1 MIRRRSRALATIFSI
16 FCWLICSFSTL
27 ALPGDYL
34 VKGTPAATDFPLVA
48 AKQQADIY
56 IDAADYPGLQRAVK
70 SLQQDIQNVSG
81 RKLQSGSKSNT
92 TNLVIIGSLGK
103 SALLDQLISQGKL
116 DVSAIAGR
124 WEAYQ
129 IQLLQNP
136 LPGVEQALVIAGSDK
151 RGAIF
156 GVYDLAETIGV
167 SPWHWWADVPV
178 AKSTRLHIKAGTFI
192 TDAPKVKYRG
202 IFLNDEHPALS
213 NWVAE
218 KFGNYNHQ
226 FYQHVFEL
234 LLRLKANFLWPA
246 MWNNAF
252 ADDDPQN
259 MLLADEMGIVM
270 SNSHHEPMLRAD
282 KEWNRY
288 GKGPWEYSS
297 NRDNIYKF
305 WQDGAKRHQHLE
317 SIFTLGM
324 RGQEDEPMGE
334 GENIGLLEQI
344 VADQRQILKDTFKD
358 RPVSE
363 VPQVWALYKEVQ
375 GFYERGMRVPDDVTL
390 LWADDNFGNLRRL
403 PTKEERG
410 RKGGAGVYYHFDYV
424 GNPREYRWINTVPL
438 AKIWEQMNLAWQFQA
453 DRIWIVNV
461 GDLKPMEFP
470 TDFFLRMAWD
480 PTDFNADNLQQFAS
494 NWAAQQFGTPLKP
507 EHADTIA
514 RLLQGYTYHN
524 GRRKPE
530 AVEPD
535 TYSIFHYGEAQRVSA
550 ELAELVAASDALEP
564 LLADRQRDAYV
575 QLVSHPLK
583 ASRAMFEHH
592 RALAMNRLHGEQG
605 RASTNYWAAQVK
617 FWFDEDA
624 RLTALYHGLGSG
636 RWNHMMS
643 QPHLGYTYWRNPDAN
658 LMPVVAIATP
668 QPVADMGVMAEGSS
682 LSWPISEYQGKN
694 LRLLP
699 FYPQGQRARQ
709 LEIFNKGTT
718 PFEFKATASK
728 PWITLS
734 QQSGSVSEQQNIAV
748 SIDWDKAEDG
758 ENVGEVHVQGTGW
771 GGAKIKVTAHK
782 TAALTDSGFVEADG
796 YIALDAVSGKVQA
809 NNAKRWWQKIP
820 GHGRGDASMA
830 AMTELDYQ
838 VGSTPTA
845 IQQSAALEYP
855 LLLNQAGTFPL
866 HVIIAPTLDVVP
878 GRGLRFAVSLNDEPP
893 VLVDTLKGHDN
904 HIWQQGVLDGVR
916 TVQISLQFKRPGP
929 HQLRIYLVD
938 PALVLQKLILD
949 TGGLQPSYLGPPQ
962 SPYLSTEVGRTE

>member
-1 MIRRRSRALATIFSI
+1 MIQGL
-16 FCWLICSFSTL
+16 FSTFRL
-27 ALPGDYL
+27 TSLLLGGSAALLLSLQVQALPGDYL
-34 VKGTPAATDFPLVA
+34 VQGAPAKGDFALVDSSI
-48 AKQQADIY
+48 QADIY
-56 IDAADYPGLQRAVK
+56 IDSNDYPGLQRAVK

-81 RKLQSGSKSNT
+81 RKLQSGSKSNAT
-92 TNLVIIGSLGK
+92 TLVIIGSLGN
-103 SALLDQLISQGKL
+103 SALLDQLVSEGKL
-116 DVSAIAGR
+116 DVSAIRGR
-124 WEAYQ
+124 WEAFQ

-136 LPGVEQALVIAGSDK
+136 LPGVAQALVIAGSDK
-151 RGAIF
+151 RGTIF

-167 SPWHWWADVPV
+167 SPWYWWADVPV
-178 AKSTRLHIKAGTFI
+178 TKSPRLYIKADTFI

-270 SNSHHEPMLRAD
+270 SNSHHEPMMRAD

-288 GKGPWEYSS
+288 GTGPWEYSS
-297 NRDNIYKF
+297 NRDHIYKF
-305 WQDGAKRHQHLE
+305 WQQGAKRHQHLE

-324 RGQEDEPMGE
+324 RGQEDEPMSE

-344 VADQRQILKDTFKD
+344 VADQRQILKETFKD
-358 RPVSE
+358 RSVSE

-375 GFYERGMRVPDDVTL
+375 GFYERGMRVPEDVTL
-390 LWADDNFGNLRRL
+390 LWSDDNFGNIRRL

-410 RKGGAGVYYHFDYV
+410 RTGGAGVYYHFDYV
-424 GNPREYRWINTVPL
+424 GEPREYRWINTVPL

-480 PTDFNADNLQQFAS
+480 PTAFNADNLQQFAS
-494 NWAAQQFGTPLKP
+494 NWAAQQFGAPLKP

-514 RLLQGYTYHN
+514 RLLQGYTHHN

-535 TYSIFHYGEAQRVSA
+535 TYSIFHYGEAERISA
-550 ELAELVAASDALEP
+550 ELAELIQASDTLEP
-564 LLADRQRDAYV
+564 LLAATQRDAYV

-583 ASRAMFEHH
+583 ASRAMFEHN
-592 RALAMNRLHGEQG
+592 RAVAMNQLHGEQG
-605 RASTNYWAAQVK
+605 RASTNDWAAQVK

-624 RLTALYHGLGSG
+624 RLTDLYHKLGNG

-658 LMPVVAIATP
+658 LMPVVSMATP
-668 QPVADMGVMAEGSS
+668 LPVADMGVMAEGSP

-699 FYPQGQRARQ
+699 FYPQGQRERQ
-709 LEIFNKGTT
+709 LEIFNKGSK

-728 PWITLS
+728 PWIKFS
-734 QQSGSVSEQQNIAV
+734 QRSGTVTEQQNIAV
-748 SIDWDKAEDG
+748 SIDWSQAAAG
-758 ENVGEVHVQGTGW
+758 ENLGEVYVQGTGW
-771 GGAKIKVTAHK
+771 GGARIQVTAHK
-782 TAALTDSGFVEADG
+782 TAPIKGQGFVDADG
-796 YIALDAVSGKVQA
+796 YIAMDAANGKVLA
-809 NNAKRWWQKIP
+809 NNSQRWWQKIP
-820 GHGRGDASMA
+820 GLGRGDASMA

-838 VGSTPTA
+838 VGSTTAA
-845 IQQSAALEYP
+845 IQQSAALEFP
-855 LLLNQAGTFPL
+855 LLLNQAGSFTL
-866 HVIIAPTLDVVP
+866 YAIVAPTLDLVP
-878 GRGLRFAVSLNDEPP
+878 GRGLSFALALNDQPP
-893 VLVDTLKGHDN
+893 QFIDTLKDRSN
-904 HIWQQGVLDGVR
+904 QAWQQAVLDGVR
-916 TVQISLQFKRPGP
+916 TVQIPLHFNRAGAHK
-929 HQLRIYLVD
+929 LRIYLVD

-949 TGGLQPSYLGPPQ
+949 TGGLQPSYLGPLQ
-962 SPYLSTEVGRTE
+962 SPFVGSSE